1 MSRMF
6 AKTPSLG
13 TAPAFPAIC
22 QQYRQLSPD
31 DKNSKALQYRIS
43 INYPEYP
50 EFSNSNINEL
60 FFESLPKSFIG
71 FVTRDWLK
79 TRQIKQK
86 ITFRQSFPPDF

>member
-1 MSRMF
+1 MSAMF
-6 AKTPSLG
+6 AKPQSLG
-13 TAPAFPAIC
+13 TSPAFPTIC
-22 QQYRQLSPD
+22 QQYRQLAPAG
-31 DKNSKALQYRIS
+31 KNPKALQYRIS
-43 INYPEYP
+43 TNYPEYP